1 MNKTILALV
10 IFLTVLFSCKSKKK
24 EPQIIIKTVTVYRD
38 TCDSD
43 FINKIAQIETG
54 ANDSLSGEN
63 GMGRGRYGIYEVCVL
78 GSGLNALLGYT
89 HEDMHDKDKA
99 DKVFWAMM
107 GIFNYLY
114 WQKNGAPP
122 SYEDLARMW
131 SGGPMGYEKEA
142 TLRYLEKFK
151 NM

>member
-1 MNKTILALV
+1 MIITAKV
-10 IFLTVLFSCKSKKK
+10 ISG
-24 EPQIIIKTVTVYRD
+24 
-38 TCDSD
+38 
-43 FINKIAQIETG
+43 KIHCFVFFFFP
-54 ANDSLSGEN
+54 L
-63 GMGRGRYGIYEVCVL
+63 
-78 GSGLNALLGYT
+78 
-89 HEDMHDKDKA
+89 DKDKA